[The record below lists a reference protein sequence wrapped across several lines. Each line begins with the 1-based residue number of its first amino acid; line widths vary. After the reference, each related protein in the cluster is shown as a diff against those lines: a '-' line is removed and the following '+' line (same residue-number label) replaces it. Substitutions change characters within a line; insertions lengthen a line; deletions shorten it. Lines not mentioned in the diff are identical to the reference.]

1 MRRMERA
8 LQRSVLAVFGLGL
21 TIVLAGCTA
30 APMIDGLPT
39 NMGLPAGTPE
49 RPATPYQYP
58 AVHDMP
64 PPRPTQPMSEE
75 QLQNLENELAVVRD
89 RQEAREGPAK
99 KTGQTVKKKPTA
111 ANTGQAAGAKDGTK
125 DGVKTNP

>member
-8 LQRSVLAVFGLGL
+8 LQRSVLAAFGLV
-21 TIVLAGCTA
+21 TVLAGCSS
-30 APMIDGLPT
+30 APMIDGLPS
-39 NMGLPAGTPE
+39 NVGLPAGTPE

-64 PPRPTQPMSEE
+64 TPRPTQPMSEE

-89 RQEAREGPAK
+89 RQEAREGAK
-99 KTGQTVKKKPTA
+99 KPGQTVKRKSTA